1 MSKLDQL
8 RELGKRRY
16 EEQEHRSAQRNPDNF
31 SQLTRENKELQ
42 LRVKQLEEDISDLN
56 AQLQEVSDFRRAKQT
71 RKESHRVYMREYMR
85 RKRSRSE

>member
-16 EEQEHRSAQRNPDNF
+16 EEHRSAQRNPDNF
-31 SQLTRENKELQ
+31 SQLTRENKELH
-42 LRVKQLEEDISDLN
+42 LRIKQLEEEISDLN
-56 AQLQEVSDFRRAKQT
+56 AKLQEVAKFRRQRQT